1 MSAVRTNTA
10 GAITANTAPVLKPR
24 KAARRKQSA
33 LLRWLPWT
41 FVAITL
47 IMGVFAPVIA
57 NDVPLVAKVD
67 GSYSFPA
74 FADLVGDA
82 PPGPQDLSW
91 KQWWS
96 RLGSQDEDWAW
107 MPLRPYGPL
116 ETDAS
121 LFYGEPSWAHPF
133 GNDDTGRDVLAR
145 VVHGAGT
152 AVSLGLPSV
161 LLAAFLGTLLGAW
174 AGLARG
180 IVDVVVQR
188 FIELFL
194 CFPTLLF
201 LLFASAFFGSS
212 WLALVI
218 VMVLRFWISF
228 ARIVRGEMLSL
239 RERDFVLVARGLGIS
254 TWRILVGHLMPQV
267 ISAIGVTAAF
277 CMASAIVAESTLSF
291 LGVGPSAESS
301 WGTMLRQGSEQAAI
315 GAWHLW
321 FFPAAAIITVV
332 VSCHMLADR
341 LRSQPVSQ

>member
-1 MSAVRTNTA
+1 LSKASTNSVELAAT
-10 GAITANTAPVLKPR
+10 GTAPKKTGR
-24 KAARRKQSA
+24 QQKSA
-33 LLRWLPWT
+33 LRGWLPWT
-41 FVAITL
+41 FVGL
-47 IMGVFAPVIA
+47 ILTVGIFAPLIA

-74 FADLVGDA
+74 FADLVGDV
-82 PPGPQDLSW
+82 PPGPHDLSW

-96 RLGSQDEDWAW
+96 RLSSQDEDWAW
-107 MPLRPYGPL
+107 MPPRPYGPL
-116 ETDAS
+116 ETDAA
-121 LFYGEPSWAHPF
+121 LFYSEPSWAHPF

-145 VVHGAGT
+145 VVHGAAT
-152 AVSLGLPSV
+152 AVCLGLPSV
-161 LLAAFLGTLLGAW
+161 LMAALIGTLLGAW
-174 AGLARG
+174 AGFARG

-188 FIELFL
+188 FIDVFL

-212 WLALVI
+212 WFALI
-218 VMVLRFWISF
+218 TVMVLRFWISF

-254 TWRILVGHLMPQV
+254 TWRILVRHLMPQT

-291 LGVGPSAESS
+291 LGVGPNAQSS

-341 LRSQPVSQ
+341 LRVQPTAQ

>member
-1 MSAVRTNTA
+1 MSKASTDSAETAVREL
-10 GAITANTAPVLKPR
+10 APK
-24 KAARRKQSA
+24 KASRNKKSA
-33 LLRWLPWT
+33 LRRCLPWT
-41 FVAITL
+41 CVAVMLAVGI
-47 IMGVFAPVIA
+47 FAPLIA

-67 GSYSFPA
+67 GTYSFPA

-82 PPGPQDLSW
+82 PPGPHDLSW

-96 RLGSQDEDWAW
+96 RLSTQDEDWGW
-107 MPLRPYGPL
+107 MPPRPYGPL
-116 ETDAS
+116 ETDVA
-121 LFYGEPSWAHPF
+121 LFYGKPSWAHPF

-145 VVHGAGT
+145 VVHGTAT

-161 LLAAFLGTLLGAW
+161 LMAALIGTLLGAW

-212 WLALVI
+212 WFALI
-218 VMVLRFWISF
+218 TVMVLRFWISF

-254 TWRILVGHLMPQV
+254 TWRILIRHLMPQL

-277 CMASAIVAESTLSF
+277 CMASAIIAESTLSF
-291 LGVGPSAESS
+291 LGVGPNAQSS

-321 FFPAAAIITVV
+321 FFPAASIITVV

-341 LRSQPVSQ
+341 LRVKPIAQ

>member
-1 MSAVRTNTA
+1 MSKASTNSVELAAT
-10 GAITANTAPVLKPR
+10 GTAPKKPGR
-24 KAARRKQSA
+24 QQKSA
-33 LLRWLPWT
+33 LRRWLPWT
-41 FVAITL
+41 FVGL
-47 IMGVFAPVIA
+47 ILTVGIFAPLIA

-74 FADLVGDA
+74 FADLVGDV
-82 PPGPQDLSW
+82 PPGPHDLSW

-96 RLGSQDEDWAW
+96 RLSSQDEDWAW
-107 MPLRPYGPL
+107 MPPRSYGPL
-116 ETDAS
+116 ETDAA
-121 LFYGEPSWAHPF
+121 LFYSKPSWAHPF

-145 VVHGAGT
+145 VVHGAAT

-161 LLAAFLGTLLGAW
+161 LMAALIGTLLGAW
-174 AGLARG
+174 AGFARG

-188 FIELFL
+188 FIEVFL

-212 WLALVI
+212 WFALI
-218 VMVLRFWISF
+218 TVMVLRFWISF

-254 TWRILVGHLMPQV
+254 TWRILVRHLMPQT

-277 CMASAIVAESTLSF
+277 CMASAIVAESTMSF
-291 LGVGPSAESS
+291 LGVGPNAQSS

-341 LRSQPVSQ
+341 LRVQPTAQ